1 MKGSITPYTQQL
13 LELFFRA
20 LGDEESEVLSNAA
33 FATGLLVENSTLNLS
48 QQYFRL
54 LTALQPLFVVPENAT
69 SARLNAKDNAC
80 GAVARLILRDTGAM
94 PLDQVLP
101 LFTAALP
108 LKNDYLENGPVF
120 RALFLLFKTNG
131 AALYPFMDRLL
142 PVFAHVLDP
151 KNADQLSDE
160 VRVELIHLIELINRE
175 EPAKI
180 QAAGLGAFLPSA

>member
-80 GAVARLILRDTGAM
+80 GAVARLILRDTAAM

>member
-80 GAVARLILRDTGAM
+80 GAVARLILRDTAAT